1 MTAAFDDALPWLD
14 PGFIAEWPQTN
25 ERIRGAEAFVRLN
38 EAYPGQWA
46 CRPLSIETIAE
57 DRIVAVVHISDGT
70 ASLHAVGFYDLHD
83 GRIRKAVE
91 CFGDDGLPPFDR
103 SQWTEPLT

>member
-1 MTAAFDDALPWLD
+1 MEKDPTVPVAALWDAFDRRVFDDALPWLD

-46 CRPLSIETIAE
+46 CRPLSIETIARP
-57 DRIVAVVHISDGT
+57 DRRRSPH
-70 ASLHAVGFYDLHD
+70 F
-83 GRIRKAVE
+83 GRYGE
-91 CFGDDGLPPFDR
+91 PSCGWFLR
-103 SQWTEPLT
+103 SP